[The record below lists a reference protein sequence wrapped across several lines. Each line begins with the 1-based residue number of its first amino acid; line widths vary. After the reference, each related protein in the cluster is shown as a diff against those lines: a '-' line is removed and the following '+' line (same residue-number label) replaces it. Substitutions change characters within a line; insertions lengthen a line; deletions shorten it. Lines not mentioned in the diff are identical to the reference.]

1 MEGVPYEASLLQVC
15 VVLCNATSNKT
26 IELHAFNSN
35 WKNINNANFTQE
47 KEKGLKFDTK
57 KWNINSLSLD
67 VDFWDYGITTYHGL
81 CTSSD
86 LNWIR
91 RTKFLHKLG

>member
-47 KEKGLKFDTK
+47 KRKGVKIWHK
-57 KWNINSLSLD
+57 EVKHSLSLD
-67 VDFWDYGITTYHGL
+67 VDFWDYDITTYHG
-81 CTSSD
+81 
-86 LNWIR
+86 
-91 RTKFLHKLG
+91 

>member
-35 WKNINNANFTQE
+35 WKNITNANFTQE

-57 KWNINSLSLD
+57 KWNIHW
-67 VDFWDYGITTYHGL
+67 V
-81 CTSSD
+81 
-86 LNWIR
+86 
-91 RTKFLHKLG
+91 